1 MEGYIPKRAVH
12 EILFNSLTEFS
23 LSINNF
29 VNNSI
34 NPTRDAM
41 NELIIKKVDT
51 MKDEWVK
58 ENNNIKIFLTNSK
71 KNQFNDETYEEIE
84 EKITGQLRSI
94 FNDWNSG
101 VKNVKSK
108 EVNLNHIDNNGLYKY
123 DVKEVKNIQENFNQQ
138 LNSLFQNLSQII
150 SMHTENQVP
159 TFNQQLLNFEK
170 EEWTQYMEVGNN
182 LKKIL
187 SLLPPSQA
195 KDEIIKDINENTD
208 QMTKLKDEVME
219 MNTSLI
225 NKQSAETPMVM
236 KRLIFYNNKANNV
249 LDISKDYTDK
259 ISTIAQLVEI
269 LTAENNI
276 NNELE
281 KIYTTIYVAIKK
293 MISDNSELELSEIE
307 SISLMRPTLYNIQ
320 QQLKEV
326 IYANIH
332 QLDGNNISKRN
343 SLKRVSQVN
352 TISFTGPEF
361 EDIENNQICHDI
373 NDFSK
378 NYVQFNQDLIDYYS
392 SICHT
397 QYLDIQQLLTE
408 TTEWYNIYHL
418 LFEWIAA
425 ADRLRV
431 DNEERIKKYSTG
443 GTYEVPCGYEPKL
456 EKKRIEEIEQEQS
469 RLENRHKEF
478 KNGSR
483 YRRVINSKKNIMDSV
498 NKMST
503 QGNVLSK
510 NKRLLDAVM
519 NINEKHTSLMFTKEN
534 RMTYETES
542 YTLLPEIIKKFVEY
556 RLQKFTRVEH
566 KLMEIIKIRTTDIII
581 CKKIFNEVNLVN
593 KALLKDIFTMN
604 EDLDSV
610 LLLQKQNIENIESY
624 EGMMRNIN
632 GKATVIVNHTLELLQ
647 NLRTIS
653 ENTVIKEYD
662 LLNKELAA
670 LSSNESSEGEIT
682 IEYDESFLD
691 QYKENKVKRIKKA
704 FSSISTC
711 IMEKN
716 KALNEHYERVLDEL
730 TRNVVKN
737 WEEKNSIMAT
747 EHWIINLRGNLNKYI
762 ELHENIPR
770 HSVDQIKTEYL
781 KRYIK
786 EAIATFE
793 DYCEE
798 FKNRQPV
805 IEESSQN
812 TEKIIKS
819 LRSLISSSSN
829 SVMSQT
835 NSLYESV
842 QNSPTPMT
850 VSPFESLLSANNEV
864 IRRRSMDNLVLSP
877 KRFSTCIY
885 NRPEEIQSR
894 FKNISSFFAKIND
907 IIHQEL
913 TFSYQTKNILNQ
925 YSNAETLLGNLH
937 QRIER
942 FIAITAN
949 GTDGAFLE
957 QESSKDGIIT
967 QFENELRQLEEDN
980 IKKNLSE
987 NIDNLVSSQ
996 SEKKTILEETV
1007 ITALTLNI
1015 NALKEYAK
1023 GLQEKI
1029 VSLKRS
1035 KNLVEGYI
1043 NQSKEIY
1050 NWINE
1055 HHNNLAK
1062 FNKSIEDQNARCDE
1076 VTVKFLTDNI
1086 EDIPED
1092 EIKIAYGTEEAIIN
1106 DIIENLNEE
1115 EIAINRYEI
1124 TYEHLKTYSK
1134 KILSD
1139 STINEKSIMI
1149 IRGYQE
1155 KVDQLWTN
1163 LSKELEVLKN
1173 RLEIRMKVLLWIK
1186 KMEESEAIMWKLEE
1200 DIEKGDELNVVVNTE
1215 DNPAIQFGKAVDEVV
1230 RNWEYQ
1236 VSFREETHENL
1247 RIELR
1252 DIEVRAETLHCENEL
1267 DVFNRNWYLINI
1279 TDSLNA
1285 LQQNFE
1291 YKKDRLF
1298 GASQQLEQWII
1309 HLNGLEEWITV
1320 TNTTLKDNLASE
1332 DFALIGDN
1340 DASNQTNVK
1349 MWSHNQIS
1357 LSLQI
1362 SNEISNKLKT
1372 LNTIR
1377 DELVRTFNEVV
1388 PETTRESYLSWINE
1402 CHNKLNTLYQEIEQ
1416 MKIITDKLLERATQY
1431 QQWQSK
1437 LLAITSDVDD
1447 ISEMVN
1453 YEEVDDNMYIALYDR
1468 LNNLEKS
1475 LKKIESEQSI
1485 PEDLSTNA
1493 TEKANASSISKRT
1506 EELHKRI
1513 DENRKIIQN
1522 SQENITKIKILNTIN
1537 QELERIDLWCT
1548 STMRDLPKASL
1559 LMESMDSGKS
1569 TSTQNMENLPAIN
1582 IEAISKCSDDDL
1594 FDNNAVGS
1602 SSTTETALRD
1612 AIKLH
1617 NFVEMELQQSQKD
1630 MMNLR
1635 QAHEETFKNIPSLD
1649 NQYQVLQKRLESVE
1663 ETIVFGLN
1671 RIEVIK
1677 RVYSHDKTT
1686 YELYAWIDAANKKLQ
1701 GLMNEGEEE
1710 NKMASTHD
1718 LEGRMEIFDTSVK
1731 DYVSMTE
1738 KVQAIIQNTSI
1749 NAKEKSNYSRI
1760 VSERTNAILSEWD
1773 IIKELLTSIKND
1785 NSQKEREMKYNLFL
1799 NEINALLT
1807 DIKERIYNVG
1817 KLNNISTRD
1826 EDQLNIVFGRLE
1838 GELIAGVYPK
1848 ITQFER
1854 VLEELSDHETNE
1866 YIVFHNK
1873 LENLNSQADILIEI
1887 INERKIKLR
1896 ILKYVQNH
1904 NKVTDKIEQQINE
1917 FNKVIENQGQ
1927 NMTKSDIETALA
1939 VLDSKA
1945 MYFNASIFK
1954 MLEEA
1959 KEQLENIK
1967 ECEEEMDKEMLNSS
1981 TKNDTNA
1988 NPDQQN
1994 STSPKDDWKV
2004 LERQQQIEKKWET
2017 VKSKVK
2023 RRKDILS
2030 AKLIAKTE
2038 GPANSNIPR
2047 SSSRIRASST
2057 SSLGHYRNTVL
2068 RSTSTT
2074 PTNSRTPSRNR
2085 SRSVTPGNSLKK
2097 KSMIPS
2103 KSPTPPAPPVNL
2115 PSGPIRVFI
2124 PVNDYIPDP
2133 KDKLDVE
2140 VARIVNKCPKSIK
2153 VTKAEGDGKYW
2164 FGEVIPKLCFCRYLR
2179 SGIIMVRVGGGWQ
2192 ELSKFLLEHS
2202 NLEHRIPMVR
2212 SFAPEDAIDEEQ
2224 EGQVIEID
2232 RNEAGNTSYSNIQ
2245 KLADSKKNSFKS

>member
-1 MEGYIPKRAVH
+1 
-12 EILFNSLTEFS
+12 
-23 LSINNF
+23 
-29 VNNSI
+29 
-34 NPTRDAM
+34 
-41 NELIIKKVDT
+41 
-51 MKDEWVK
+51 
-58 ENNNIKIFLTNSK
+58 
-71 KNQFNDETYEEIE
+71 
-84 EKITGQLRSI
+84 
-94 FNDWNSG
+94 
-101 VKNVKSK
+101 
-108 EVNLNHIDNNGLYKY
+108 
-123 DVKEVKNIQENFNQQ
+123 
-138 LNSLFQNLSQII
+138 
-150 SMHTENQVP
+150 
-159 TFNQQLLNFEK
+159 
-170 EEWTQYMEVGNN
+170 
-182 LKKIL
+182 
-187 SLLPPSQA
+187 
-195 KDEIIKDINENTD
+195 
-208 QMTKLKDEVME
+208 
-219 MNTSLI
+219 
-225 NKQSAETPMVM
+225 
-236 KRLIFYNNKANNV
+236 
-249 LDISKDYTDK
+249 
-259 ISTIAQLVEI
+259 
-269 LTAENNI
+269 
-276 NNELE
+276 
-281 KIYTTIYVAIKK
+281 
-293 MISDNSELELSEIE
+293 
-307 SISLMRPTLYNIQ
+307 
-320 QQLKEV
+320 
-326 IYANIH
+326 
-332 QLDGNNISKRN
+332 
-343 SLKRVSQVN
+343 
-352 TISFTGPEF
+352 
-361 EDIENNQICHDI
+361 
-373 NDFSK
+373 
-378 NYVQFNQDLIDYYS
+378 
-392 SICHT
+392 
-397 QYLDIQQLLTE
+397 
-408 TTEWYNIYHL
+408 
-418 LFEWIAA
+418 
-425 ADRLRV
+425 
-431 DNEERIKKYSTG
+431 
-443 GTYEVPCGYEPKL
+443 
-456 EKKRIEEIEQEQS
+456 
-469 RLENRHKEF
+469 
-478 KNGSR
+478 
-483 YRRVINSKKNIMDSV
+483 
-498 NKMST
+498 
-503 QGNVLSK
+503 
-510 NKRLLDAVM
+510 
-519 NINEKHTSLMFTKEN
+519 
-534 RMTYETES
+534 
-542 YTLLPEIIKKFVEY
+542 
-556 RLQKFTRVEH
+556 
-566 KLMEIIKIRTTDIII
+566 
-581 CKKIFNEVNLVN
+581 
-593 KALLKDIFTMN
+593 
-604 EDLDSV
+604 
-610 LLLQKQNIENIESY
+610 
-624 EGMMRNIN
+624 
-632 GKATVIVNHTLELLQ
+632 
-647 NLRTIS
+647 
-653 ENTVIKEYD
+653 
-662 LLNKELAA
+662 
-670 LSSNESSEGEIT
+670 
-682 IEYDESFLD
+682 
-691 QYKENKVKRIKKA
+691 
-704 FSSISTC
+704 
-711 IMEKN
+711 MEKN
-716 KALNEHYERVLDEL
+716 KALNEHYERVLEEL

-793 DYCEE
+793 DYREE
-798 FKNRQPV
+798 FKNRQPL
-805 IEESSQN
+805 IDESSQN
-812 TEKIIKS
+812 TEKIVKS

-842 QNSPTPMT
+842 QNSPTPMM
-850 VSPFESLLSANNEV
+850 VSPFESLLSSNSEV

-877 KRFSTCIY
+877 KRFNNCIY
-885 NRPEEIQSR
+885 NRPEEIQNR

-913 TFSYQTKNILNQ
+913 AFSYQTKDILNQ

-937 QRIER
+937 QRIEK

-967 QFENELRQLEEDN
+967 QFENELHQLEKDSIN
-980 IKKNLSE
+980 KNLSE
-987 NIDNLVSSQ
+987 NIDNLISNQ

-1015 NALKEYAK
+1015 NRLKGYAK
-1023 GLQEKI
+1023 GLQEQI

-1035 KNLVEGYI
+1035 KSLVEGYI
-1043 NQSKEIY
+1043 NQSKEVY
-1050 NWINE
+1050 NWISE
-1055 HHNNLAK
+1055 HHNSLVK
-1062 FNKSIEDQNARCDE
+1062 FNKSIEDQNARCKE
-1076 VTVKFLTDNI
+1076 VNDKFLTDNV

-1092 EIKIAYGTEEAIIN
+1092 EIKMAYSTEEAIIN

-1115 EIAINRYEI
+1115 EIAIKRYEI

-1139 STINEKSIMI
+1139 STINEKSILM
-1149 IRGYQE
+1149 IRGLQE
-1155 KVDQLWTN
+1155 NVDQRWAN

-1186 KMEESEAIMWKLEE
+1186 NMGESEAVMWKLEE
-1200 DIEKGDELNVVVNTE
+1200 DIEKGDELNVEVNTE

-1236 VSFREETHENL
+1236 VSFCEETHENL
-1247 RIELR
+1247 RVELR
-1252 DIEVRAETLHCENEL
+1252 DIEVRAETLHCENDL
-1267 DVFNRNWYLINI
+1267 DVFNRKWYLNNI
-1279 TDSLNA
+1279 TESLNA

-1320 TNTTLKDNLASE
+1320 TNSTLKDNLATE

-1377 DELVRTFNEVV
+1377 DELVRTFTEVV
-1388 PETTRESYLSWINE
+1388 AEATRESYLSWINE

-1468 LNNLEKS
+1468 LNNLEKA
-1475 LKKIESEQSI
+1475 LRKIESEQSI
-1485 PEDLSTNA
+1485 PEDLSDNA

-1513 DENRKIIQN
+1513 DENRKIIQD

-1548 STMRDLPKASL
+1548 ATMRDLPKASL

-1594 FDNNAVGS
+1594 FANTSVGA

-1630 MMNLR
+1630 IMNLR

-1649 NQYQVLQKRLESVE
+1649 NQYQVLQKRLEAVE
-1663 ETIVFGLN
+1663 ETIIFGLN

-1686 YELYAWIDAANKKLQ
+1686 YELYAWMEVANKKLQ
-1701 GLMNEGEEE
+1701 GLMNEGEGE
-1710 NKMASTHD
+1710 NKMTSTHD
-1718 LEGRMEIFDTSVK
+1718 LEGRMEIFDASVK
-1731 DYVSMTE
+1731 DYISMTE
-1738 KVQAIIQNTSI
+1738 KVQAVIQSASI

-1799 NEINALLT
+1799 NEINDLIT

-1854 VLEELSDHETNE
+1854 VLEESTDHETNE
-1866 YIVFHNK
+1866 YVVFHNK
-1873 LENLNSQADILIEI
+1873 LENLNSQADILIDI

-1917 FNKVIENQGQ
+1917 FNRVIENQGQ

-1967 ECEEEMDKEMLNSS
+1967 ECEEEMDREMMGSTATLSNSS
-1981 TKNDTNA
+1981 KNHSNTNVQSQDQSQ
-1988 NPDQQN
+1988 PSQPQSQSQSPSQQN
-1994 STSPKDDWKV
+1994 ATSSKDDWKV
-2004 LERQQQIEKKWET
+2004 LERQHQIEKKWET

-2038 GPANSNIPR
+2038 GPSNSNIPR
-2047 SSSRIRASST
+2047 SSSSRIRASST
-2057 SSLGHYRNTVL
+2057 SSLSHYRNTVL

-2074 PTNSRTPSRNR
+2074 PTNSRAPSRSR
-2085 SRSVTPGNSLKK
+2085 SRSVTPGNSLKMR
-2097 KSMIPS
+2097 SMIPS

-2153 VTKAEGDGKYW
+2153 VTKAEGEGKYW
-2164 FGEVIPKLCFCRYLR
+2164 FGEVIPKLCYCRYLR

-2232 RNEAGNTSYSNIQ
+2232 RNVAGNTSYSNIQ
-2245 KLADSKKNSFKS
+2245 RLAVSKKNSFKS